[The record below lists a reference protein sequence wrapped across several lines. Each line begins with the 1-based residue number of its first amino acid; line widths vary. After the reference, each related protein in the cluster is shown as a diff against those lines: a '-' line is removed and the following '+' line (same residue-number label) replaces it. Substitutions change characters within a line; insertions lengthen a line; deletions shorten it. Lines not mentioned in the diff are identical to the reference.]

1 MAEGSASSPSLKL
14 LCFRVV
20 REHFCALAAHAAAV
34 LPCDLLE
41 ELQPHLTVCQL
52 DQLQP
57 ALNTRGVS
65 TLSGW
70 SHILRHMRRSFSV
83 KVDSEENA
91 KLLVMSGLFF
101 SVLYDSGS
109 RYIRSNISSLDIPL
123 FLGTAARYT
132 KHLAL
137 RNKPETLR
145 RLTTEWRSVLHQL
158 ERHVQSVTVSHRLD
172 PSKPVNQPAVL
183 VLHRLLDHGQAR
195 EMVFEARCPLTLA
208 WILHRR
214 GSQATDTTAGCS
226 GPSSSSEE
234 LQGPASK
241 RPRRD
246 SGTEHEEGG
255 STDGVE
261 ESDAQGDCW
270 GDRVH
275 SKACPR
281 RPIEVLEL
289 TQCNTDC
296 LKVLLS
302 ALPSW
307 SSLRRLNLHSVG
319 IFTPSSALDLAG
331 ALQER
336 SRRPGGG
343 LAELNVCTLP
353 CPSLLE
359 RLLEACPHL
368 MGLSAEVHN
377 VPGNWTVRGP
387 PKPQNQC
394 QFPLQRLR
402 ISLNQQLVPGPLIPS
417 LVRRCPQLHTLYVS
431 GLRLQSEASYGR
443 LLTTLS
449 ESCGSLISLHLED
462 VNLSDSLEYILLLLK
477 RCRLIDLCLKDCRLL
492 EKWTNKEESL
502 ERLTTAL
509 SNHRSLRWLGL
520 AHNRIAKHV
529 PVLAQL
535 FSGFPNSS
543 LERVDLSSNFIQ
555 PGELLEFSRRVG
567 ALRPNRRLTLDLRR
581 NPGDRDP
588 DSWRSAVSSLAP
600 YCNLQLQGWSSTDTM
615 VDHVSN
621 M

>member
-394 QFPLQRLR
+394 Q
-402 ISLNQQLVPGPLIPS
+402 
-417 LVRRCPQLHTLYVS
+417 
-431 GLRLQSEASYGR
+431 
-443 LLTTLS
+443 
-449 ESCGSLISLHLED
+449 SCGSLISLHLED